1 MDNKLNYRR
10 SFFVR
15 FLPSLAALVL
25 GFDAMATDTLADLGQ
40 ALFFD
45 TNLSANRTQACVTCH
60 NPAKAFTDSRDGG
73 VGGAVSLGDDGKSL
87 GDRNTPTIT
96 YATLI
101 PQFGLDDT
109 GEIAGGAF
117 YDGRAENLVDQAGQP
132 FTNPIEMALPDNA
145 AVVERVREN
154 PAHVAGLQKHFGESI
169 FDDTDAAFGAI
180 TESIVAFE
188 QTTQFA
194 PFDSRYDR
202 YLRGQI
208 QLTAEEEVGRMLFFS
223 QLINCHSCHL
233 IETGEFHQQESF
245 SSHRYHNIGV
255 PVNSEV
261 RRKNGLG
268 SNHVDL
274 GLLANPNIDDLAH
287 AGKFKVPTLR
297 NIAVTG
303 PYMHNGVFKELET
316 VILFYNKFTLANL
329 ESQTNPETGEP
340 WGDAE
345 VPGTIDRE
353 LLEQGQPIS
362 PMQASAL
369 AAFLRALTDQ
379 RYEALLG
386 EAK

>member
-25 GFDAMATDTLADLGQ
+25 GFDATANDTLADLGQ

-60 NPAKAFTDSRDGG
+60 NPAKAFTDSRDDG

-117 YDGRAENLVDQAGQP
+117 YDGRAKDLVDQAGQP

-154 PAHVAGLQKHFGESI
+154 PAHAAGLQKHFGESI
-169 FDDTDAAFGAI
+169 FDDTDAAFRAI

-188 QTTQFA
+188 RTTQFA

-202 YLRGQI
+202 YLRGEI
-208 QLTAEEEVGRMLFFS
+208 QLTPEEEVGRMLFFS
-223 QLINCHSCHL
+223 QLVNCHSCHL
-233 IETGEFHQQESF
+233 IETGEFHAEEPF
-245 SSHRYHNIGV
+245 SSYRYHNIGV
-255 PVNSEV
+255 PINYQV
-261 RRKNGLG
+261 RGKNRLG
-268 SNHVDL
+268 NNHVDR
-274 GLLANPNIDDLAH
+274 GLLENPNIDDPAH

-303 PYMHNGVFKELET
+303 PYMHNGVFRDLET
-316 VILFYNKFTLANL
+316 VILFYNKYTLANL
-329 ESQTNPETGEP
+329 ESQTNPETGKP

-379 RYEALLG
+379 RYEALLDQ
-386 EAK
+386 

>member
-1 MDNKLNYRR
+1 MNNKLNYRR
-10 SFFVR
+10 SFFAR
-15 FLPSLAALVL
+15 LLPSLMALAI
-25 GFDAMATDTLADLGQ
+25 GFDAVANDTLADLGQ

-60 NPAKAFTDSRDGG
+60 NPAKAFTDSRDGN

-101 PQFGLDDT
+101 PEFGLDDT
-109 GEIAGGAF
+109 GELAGGTF
-117 YDGRAENLVDQAGQP
+117 YDGRAANMVEQAGQP

-169 FDDTDAAFGAI
+169 FDDTDAVFRAI

-202 YLRGQI
+202 SLRGEI
-208 QLTAEEEVGRMLFFS
+208 QLTAEEEIGRMLFYS

-233 IETGEFHQQESF
+233 IETGEFHPNVPF

-255 PVNSEV
+255 PINAKV
-261 RRKNGLG
+261 REKNGLG
-268 SNHVDL
+268 SDHVDL
-274 GLLANPNIDDLAH
+274 GLLENPNIDDPAH
-287 AGKFKVPTLR
+287 AGKVKVPTLR

-303 PYMHNGVFKELET
+303 PYMHNGVFQDLET
-316 VILFYNKFTLANL
+316 VILFYNKFTLTNL
-329 ESQTNPETGEP
+329 ESQTNPETGEL

-345 VPGTIDRE
+345 VPDTVDFE
-353 LLEQGQPIS
+353 LLEEGQPIS
-362 PMQASAL
+362 PMQVSAL
-369 AAFLRALTDQ
+369 VAFLRALTDQ
-379 RYEALLG
+379 RYEALLD
-386 EAK
+386 E

>member
-1 MDNKLNYRR
+1 MISTLNYRR
-10 SFFVR
+10 SFLGHK
-15 FLPSLAALVL
+15 LPLLAVLAL
-25 GFDAMATDTLADLGQ
+25 GFDASAKDTLADLGQ

-96 YATLI
+96 YATLT
-101 PQFGLDDT
+101 PEFGLDGT
-109 GEIAGGAF
+109 GQIAGGSF
-117 YDGRAENLVDQAGQP
+117 YDGRAANMIEQAGQP
-132 FTNPIEMALPDNA
+132 FTNPVEMALPDNA

-169 FDDTDAAFGAI
+169 FDDTEAAFRAI
-180 TESIVAFE
+180 TESIVTFE

-202 YLRGQI
+202 FLRGEI
-208 QLTAEEEVGRMLFFS
+208 QLTTEEEIGRMLFYS
-223 QLINCHSCHL
+223 QVINCHSCHL
-233 IETGEFHQQESF
+233 IETGEFHQKEPF

-255 PVNSEV
+255 PINAQV
-261 RRKNGLG
+261 REKNGLG
-268 SNHVDL
+268 RDHVDR
-274 GLLANPNIDDLAH
+274 GLLENPNIDDAAH

-297 NIAVTG
+297 NVAVTG
-303 PYMHNGVFKELET
+303 PYMHNGVFRELET
-316 VILFYNKFTLANL
+316 VILFYNKFMLTNM

-345 VPGTIDRE
+345 VPDAIDFE
-353 LLEQGQPIS
+353 LLEEGQPIS
-362 PMQASAL
+362 PRQASAL

-379 RYEALLG
+379 RYEALLD
-386 EAK
+386 

>member
-1 MDNKLNYRR
+1 
-10 SFFVR
+10 
-15 FLPSLAALVL
+15 
-25 GFDAMATDTLADLGQ
+25 
-40 ALFFD
+40 
-45 TNLSANRTQACVTCH
+45 
-60 NPAKAFTDSRDGG
+60 
-73 VGGAVSLGDDGKSL
+73 
-87 GDRNTPTIT
+87 
-96 YATLI
+96 
-101 PQFGLDDT
+101 
-109 GEIAGGAF
+109 
-117 YDGRAENLVDQAGQP
+117 
-132 FTNPIEMALPDNA
+132 
-145 AVVERVREN
+145 
-154 PAHVAGLQKHFGESI
+154 
-169 FDDTDAAFGAI
+169 
-180 TESIVAFE
+180 
-188 QTTQFA
+188 
-194 PFDSRYDR
+194 
-202 YLRGQI
+202 
-208 QLTAEEEVGRMLFFS
+208 MLFFS